1 MGTATGTTADAE
13 RNGPPE
19 GGGPGGP
26 AGGAGRSAPPDPPER
41 PAPSTPPGP
50 SGAAGTSGAA
60 DANSAPGP
68 HEASGSSGDPGTSE
82 APGPSEAS
90 GSSGDPGPS
99 EGPGPS
105 PLRLLLSRV
114 RPHQGVLLRAGLLS
128 LAGSGAGLAMP
139 LTAKYAVDA
148 FAADRS
154 PAGPLVALTA
164 LVLVGACL
172 SAYGRYLMSRTGEG
186 VVLRARDQLVSRIMR
201 LKVPAV
207 DRLTPGDLQSRVTS
221 DTTLLR
227 TVLSS
232 GLVESFNSVLMLLGT
247 IGFMA
252 YMDLTLLGVTLV
264 VIVGIGAVTSLLM
277 PRIQRAQLR
286 AQESVGAMGAAL
298 DRVLQ
303 AFRTVKASGA
313 EERETAAVAAA
324 ARHAHDR
331 GVTVAKWA
339 SVTDVTMMMSIQL
352 AFLAVLGVGGARV
365 ASGSLE
371 ISALI
376 AFLLY
381 LFYLMGPIGGLVEG
395 WTGLQSG
402 LAAVRR
408 IDEVESLPG
417 EPAPPPA
424 PVREAVAEVVA
435 EAEAVRDRG
444 PARPL
449 GVAFQDV
456 VFGYGDERAPAHQG
470 VTFDVPAGGMVALVG
485 PSGAGKSTV
494 FSLLERF
501 YDHEGGTISVAGR
514 DIRDWPLAELRGALA
529 YVEQDAPV
537 LAGTLRENLLF
548 AAPEADE
555 EALASAV
562 ARTRLDA
569 LVARL
574 PEGLDTAVGHRG
586 VTLSGGERQ
595 RIAIARALLRRPRLL
610 LLDEVTSQL
619 DAVNEQALR
628 DVILELAEQT
638 TVLVIAHRL
647 STVRHADRI
656 VVLEEGRVRRAGTH
670 EELLAEDDLYREL
683 ATTQLAADAR

>member
-1 MGTATGTTADAE
+1 MSAVAGTAAEPGRTGQGPG
-13 RNGPPE
+13 RPPE
-19 GGGPGGP
+19 GTQPPGSP
-26 AGGAGRSAPPDPPER
+26 
-41 PAPSTPPGP
+41 TPPVP
-50 SGAAGTSGAA
+50 ALSTS
-60 DANSAPGP
+60 
-68 HEASGSSGDPGTSE
+68 
-82 APGPSEAS
+82 
-90 GSSGDPGPS
+90 
-99 EGPGPS
+99 PS
-105 PLRLLLSRV
+105 PLRLLLARV
-114 RPHQGVLLRAGLLS
+114 RPHRGVLIRAGLLS

-139 LTAKYAVDA
+139 LMAKHAVDT
-148 FAADRS
+148 FADGRS
-154 PAGPLVALTA
+154 PVAPLVALTA
-164 LVLVGACL
+164 LVLAGACL
-172 SAYGRYLMSRTGEG
+172 SAYGSFLMSRTGEG
-186 VVLRARDQLVSRIMR
+186 VVLRARDQLVGRIMR

-247 IGFMA
+247 IALMA

-264 VIVGIGAVTSLLM
+264 VVVGIGAVTSLLM
-277 PRIQRAQLR
+277 PRIQRAQLK

-331 GVTVAKWA
+331 GVTVAKWS
-339 SVTDVTMMMSIQL
+339 SVTEVTMTMSIQL
-352 AFLAVLGVGGARV
+352 AFLAVLGVGGARA

-371 ISALI
+371 VSSLI

-417 EPAPPPA
+417 EPA
-424 PVREAVAEVVA
+424 EESG
-435 EAEAVRDRG
+435 ELTKGDG
-444 PARPL
+444 GPL

-456 VFGYGDERAPAHQG
+456 SFGYGDERAPAHQG

-501 YDHEGGTISVAGR
+501 YDHEAGTITVGGR
-514 DIRDWPLAELRGALA
+514 DIRDWPLAELRGSLA

-548 AAPEADE
+548 AAPDADE
-555 EALASAV
+555 KELAAAV
-562 ARTRLDA
+562 TRTRLDA
-569 LVARL
+569 LVERL

-595 RIAIARALLRRPRLL
+595 RIAIARALLRHPRLL

-628 DVILELAEQT
+628 DVILELAERT

-656 VVLEEGRVRRAGTH
+656 VVLEEGRVRTAGTH
-670 EELLAEDDLYREL
+670 EELIEGDELYREL
-683 ATTQLAADAR
+683 ATTQLAADGQGA

>member
-1 MGTATGTTADAE
+1 MAGTAAEPGQTGQGPG
-13 RNGPPE
+13 RPPE
-19 GGGPGGP
+19 
-26 AGGAGRSAPPDPPER
+26 
-41 PAPSTPPGP
+41 STQPPGSP
-50 SGAAGTSGAA
+50 TPRVPALSTS
-60 DANSAPGP
+60 
-68 HEASGSSGDPGTSE
+68 
-82 APGPSEAS
+82 
-90 GSSGDPGPS
+90 
-99 EGPGPS
+99 PS
-105 PLRLLLSRV
+105 PLRLLLARV
-114 RPHQGVLLRAGLLS
+114 RPHRGVLIRAGLLS

-139 LTAKYAVDA
+139 LMAKHAVDT
-148 FAADRS
+148 FADGRS
-154 PAGPLVALTA
+154 PVAPLVALTA
-164 LVLVGACL
+164 LVLAGACL
-172 SAYGRYLMSRTGEG
+172 SAYGSFLMSRTGEG
-186 VVLRARDQLVSRIMR
+186 VVLRARDQLVGRIMR

-247 IGFMA
+247 IALMA

-264 VIVGIGAVTSLLM
+264 VVVGIGAVTSLLM
-277 PRIQRAQLR
+277 PRIQRAQLK

-331 GVTVAKWA
+331 GVTVAKWS
-339 SVTDVTMMMSIQL
+339 SVTEVTMTMSIQL
-352 AFLAVLGVGGARV
+352 AFLAVLGVGGARA

-371 ISALI
+371 VSSLI

-417 EPAPPPA
+417 EPAEES
-424 PVREAVAEVVA
+424 RELTKG
-435 EAEAVRDRG
+435 DG
-444 PARPL
+444 GPL

-456 VFGYGDERAPAHQG
+456 SFGYGDERAPAHQG
-470 VTFDVPAGGMVALVG
+470 VTFDVPPGGMVALVG

-501 YDHEGGTISVAGR
+501 YDHEAGTITVGGR
-514 DIRDWPLAELRGALA
+514 DIRDWPLAELRASLA

-548 AAPEADE
+548 AAPDADE
-555 EALASAV
+555 KELAAAV
-562 ARTRLDA
+562 TRTRLDA
-569 LVARL
+569 LVERL

-595 RIAIARALLRRPRLL
+595 RIAIARALLRHPRLL

-628 DVILELAEQT
+628 DVILELAERT

-656 VVLEEGRVRRAGTH
+656 VVLEEGRVRTAGTH
-670 EELLAEDDLYREL
+670 EELIEGDELYREL
-683 ATTQLAADAR
+683 ATTQLAADGQGV

>member
-1 MGTATGTTADAE
+1 M
-13 RNGPPE
+13 
-19 GGGPGGP
+19 
-26 AGGAGRSAPPDPPER
+26 
-41 PAPSTPPGP
+41 
-50 SGAAGTSGAA
+50 
-60 DANSAPGP
+60 
-68 HEASGSSGDPGTSE
+68 
-82 APGPSEAS
+82 
-90 GSSGDPGPS
+90 
-99 EGPGPS
+99 S
-105 PLRLLLSRV
+105 PLRLLLARV
-114 RPHQGVLLRAGLLS
+114 RPHRGVLIRAGLLS

-139 LTAKYAVDA
+139 LMAKHAVDT
-148 FAADRS
+148 FADGRS
-154 PAGPLVALTA
+154 PVAPLVALTA
-164 LVLVGACL
+164 LVLAGACL
-172 SAYGRYLMSRTGEG
+172 SAYGSFLMSRTGEG
-186 VVLRARDQLVSRIMR
+186 VVLRARDQLVGRIMR

-247 IGFMA
+247 IALMA

-264 VIVGIGAVTSLLM
+264 VVVGIGAVTSLLM
-277 PRIQRAQLR
+277 PRIQRAQLK

-331 GVTVAKWA
+331 GVTVAKWS
-339 SVTDVTMMMSIQL
+339 SVTEVTMTMSIQL

-371 ISALI
+371 ISSLI

-417 EPAPPPA
+417 EPAQESSGLTK
-424 PVREAVAEVVA
+424 RN
-435 EAEAVRDRG
+435 G
-444 PARPL
+444 GPL
-449 GVAFQDV
+449 GVTFQDV
-456 VFGYGDERAPAHQG
+456 TFGYGDERAPAHQG
-470 VTFDVPAGGMVALVG
+470 VTFDVPTGGMVALVG

-501 YDHEGGTISVAGR
+501 YDHEAGTITVGGR
-514 DIRDWPLAELRGALA
+514 DILDWPLAELRGSLA

-548 AAPEADE
+548 AAPDADE
-555 EALASAV
+555 KELASAV
-562 ARTRLDA
+562 TRTRLDA
-569 LVARL
+569 LVERL

-595 RIAIARALLRRPRLL
+595 RIAIARALLRHPRLL

-628 DVILELAEQT
+628 DVILELAERT

-656 VVLEEGRVRRAGTH
+656 VVLEEGRVRTAGTH
-670 EELLAEDDLYREL
+670 EELIAGDELYREL
-683 ATTQLAADAR
+683 ATTQLAADGEGA

>member
-19 GGGPGGP
+19 NGEPGGP
-26 AGGAGRSAPPDPPER
+26 AGRAGRSAPPDPPER

-50 SGAAGTSGAA
+50 SGAARTSGAA

-68 HEASGSSGDPGTSE
+68 AEASGSSGDPGISE
-82 APGPSEAS
+82 APGPSEVS
-90 GSSGDPGPS
+90 GSS
-99 EGPGPS
+99 EAPGPS

-186 VVLRARDQLVSRIMR
+186 VVLRARDQLVARIMR

-424 PVREAVAEVVA
+424 PVREA
-435 EAEAVRDRG
+435 EAGRDPG

-501 YDHEGGTISVAGR
+501 YDHDGGTISVAGR

-647 STVRHADRI
+647 STVRHADSI

>member
-19 GGGPGGP
+19 NGGPGGP

-41 PAPSTPPGP
+41 PAPSAPPGP
-50 SGAAGTSGAA
+50 SGAARTSGAA
-60 DANSAPGP
+60 DANSAPGLAEASGISEAP
-68 HEASGSSGDPGTSE
+68 GPPEASGSSE
-82 APGPSEAS
+82 A
-90 GSSGDPGPS
+90 
-99 EGPGPS
+99 PGPS

-186 VVLRARDQLVSRIMR
+186 VVLRARDQLVARIMR

-417 EPAPPPA
+417 EPEPETA
-424 PVREAVAEVVA
+424 PVPVP
-435 EAEAVRDRG
+435 VRDRDT
-444 PARPL
+444 ARPL

-501 YDHEGGTISVAGR
+501 YDHDGGTISVAGR

-555 EALASAV
+555 ESLASAV
-562 ARTRLDA
+562 ARTRLDT

-628 DVILELAEQT
+628 DVILELAEQA

>member
-1 MGTATGTTADAE
+1 ME
-13 RNGPPE
+13 RPGPDPSP
-19 GGGPGGP
+19 GPDRPGP
-26 AGGAGRSAPPDPPER
+26 AAAPAPPP
-41 PAPSTPPGP
+41 T
-50 SGAAGTSGAA
+50 
-60 DANSAPGP
+60 
-68 HEASGSSGDPGTSE
+68 
-82 APGPSEAS
+82 
-90 GSSGDPGPS
+90 
-99 EGPGPS
+99 PGPS
-105 PLRLLLSRV
+105 PLRLLLARV
-114 RPHQGVLLRAGLLS
+114 RPHRGVLIRAGLLS

-139 LTAKYAVDA
+139 LMAKHAVDT
-148 FAADRS
+148 FAEGRS
-154 PAGPLVALTA
+154 PAAPLVALTA
-164 LVLVGACL
+164 LVLAGACL
-172 SAYGRYLMSRTGEG
+172 SAYGSYLMARTGEG
-186 VVLRARDQLVSRIMR
+186 VVLRARDQLVGRIMW

-247 IGFMA
+247 ITLMA
-252 YMDLTLLGVTLV
+252 YMDPTLLGVTLV
-264 VIVGIGAVTSLLM
+264 VVVGIGAVTSLLM
-277 PRIQRAQLR
+277 PRIQRAQRR

-331 GVTVAKWA
+331 GVSVAKWS
-339 SVTDVTMMMSIQL
+339 SVTDVTMTMSIQL

-371 ISALI
+371 ISSLI

-408 IDEVESLPG
+408 IDEVESLPS
-417 EPAPPPA
+417 EPTD
-424 PVREAVAEVVA
+424 E
-435 EAEAVRDRG
+435 RG
-444 PARPL
+444 GLTQGDGGPL
-449 GVAFQDV
+449 GVTFQDV
-456 VFGYGDERAPAHQG
+456 TFGYGDERAPAHRG

-501 YDHEGGTISVAGR
+501 YDHEAGTITVDGR
-514 DIRDWPLAELRGALA
+514 DIRDWPLSELRGSLA

-548 AAPEADE
+548 AAPAADE
-555 EALASAV
+555 SELTAAV

-569 LVARL
+569 LVERL

-595 RIAIARALLRRPRLL
+595 RVAIARALLRHPRLL

-628 DVILELAEQT
+628 DVILELAERT

-656 VVLEEGRVRRAGTH
+656 VVLEEGRVRTAGTH
-670 EELLAEDDLYREL
+670 EELMAGDELYREL
-683 ATTQLAADAR
+683 ATTQLAAEGR

>member
-19 GGGPGGP
+19 NGGPGGH
-26 AGGAGRSAPPDPPER
+26 AGGAGRSAPTDPPER
-41 PAPSTPPGP
+41 PAPSAPPGP
-50 SGAAGTSGAA
+50 SGAARTSGAA

-68 HEASGSSGDPGTSE
+68 AEASGSSE
-82 APGPSEAS
+82 A
-90 GSSGDPGPS
+90 
-99 EGPGPS
+99 PGPS

-186 VVLRARDQLVSRIMR
+186 VVLRARDQLVARIMR

-417 EPAPPPA
+417 EPEPPPA
-424 PVREAVAEVVA
+424 PVREAEAVA
-435 EAEAVRDRG
+435 EAEAVRDRDT
-444 PARPL
+444 ARPL

-501 YDHEGGTISVAGR
+501 YDHDGGTISVAGR
-514 DIRDWPLAELRGALA
+514 NIRDWPLAELRGALA

>member
-1 MGTATGTTADAE
+1 MSAVAGTAAEQGRTGQGPG
-13 RNGPPE
+13 RPPE
-19 GGGPGGP
+19 NTEPPGSP
-26 AGGAGRSAPPDPPER
+26 TP
-41 PAPSTPPGP
+41 PAPALST
-50 SGAAGTSGAA
+50 S
-60 DANSAPGP
+60 
-68 HEASGSSGDPGTSE
+68 
-82 APGPSEAS
+82 
-90 GSSGDPGPS
+90 
-99 EGPGPS
+99 PS
-105 PLRLLLSRV
+105 PLRLLLARV
-114 RPHQGVLLRAGLLS
+114 RPHRGVLIRAGLLS

-139 LTAKYAVDA
+139 LMAKHAVDT
-148 FAADRS
+148 FADGRS
-154 PAGPLVALTA
+154 PVAPLVALTA
-164 LVLVGACL
+164 LVLAGACL
-172 SAYGRYLMSRTGEG
+172 SAYGSFLTSRTGEG
-186 VVLRARDQLVSRIMR
+186 VVLRARDQLVGRIMR

-247 IGFMA
+247 IALMA

-264 VIVGIGAVTSLLM
+264 VVVGIGAVTSLLM
-277 PRIQRAQLR
+277 PRIQRAQLK

-313 EERETAAVAAA
+313 EDRETAAVAAA

-331 GVTVAKWA
+331 GVTVAKWS
-339 SVTDVTMMMSIQL
+339 SVTEVTMTMSIQL
-352 AFLAVLGVGGARV
+352 AFLAVLGVGGARA

-371 ISALI
+371 ISSLI

-381 LFYLMGPIGGLVEG
+381 LFYLIGPIGGLVEG

-417 EPAPPPA
+417 EPA
-424 PVREAVAEVVA
+424 EESGGLTKG
-435 EAEAVRDRG
+435 DG
-444 PARPL
+444 GPL
-449 GVAFQDV
+449 GVTFQDV
-456 VFGYGDERAPAHQG
+456 SFGYGDERAPAHQG
-470 VTFDVPAGGMVALVG
+470 VTFDVPPGGMVALVG

-501 YDHEGGTISVAGR
+501 YDHEAGTITVGGR

-548 AAPEADE
+548 AAPDADE
-555 EALASAV
+555 KELAAAV
-562 ARTRLDA
+562 TRTRLDA
-569 LVARL
+569 LVERL

-595 RIAIARALLRRPRLL
+595 RIAIARALLRHPRLL

-628 DVILELAEQT
+628 DVILELAQRT

-656 VVLEEGRVRRAGTH
+656 VVLEEGRVRTAGTH
-670 EELLAEDDLYREL
+670 EELIEGDELYREL
-683 ATTQLAADAR
+683 ATTQLAADGQGV

>member
-1 MGTATGTTADAE
+1 MSAVAGTAAEPGQAGQGPGT
-13 RNGPPE
+13 PPE
-19 GGGPGGP
+19 NT
-26 AGGAGRSAPPDPPER
+26 E
-41 PAPSTPPGP
+41 PPGP
-50 SGAAGTSGAA
+50 ATPLDPALSTS
-60 DANSAPGP
+60 
-68 HEASGSSGDPGTSE
+68 
-82 APGPSEAS
+82 
-90 GSSGDPGPS
+90 
-99 EGPGPS
+99 PS
-105 PLRLLLSRV
+105 PLRLLLARV
-114 RPHQGVLLRAGLLS
+114 RPHRGVLIRAGLLS

-139 LTAKYAVDA
+139 LMAKHAVDT
-148 FAADRS
+148 FADGRS
-154 PAGPLVALTA
+154 PVAPLVALTA
-164 LVLVGACL
+164 LVLAGACL
-172 SAYGRYLMSRTGEG
+172 SAYGSFLMSRTGEG

-247 IGFMA
+247 IALMA

-264 VIVGIGAVTSLLM
+264 VVVGIGAVTSLLM
-277 PRIQRAQLR
+277 PRIQRAQLK

-331 GVTVAKWA
+331 GVSVAKWS
-339 SVTDVTMMMSIQL
+339 SVSDVTMMMSIQL

-371 ISALI
+371 ISSLI

-417 EPAPPPA
+417 EPA
-424 PVREAVAEVVA
+424 EESGGLTKG
-435 EAEAVRDRG
+435 DG
-444 PARPL
+444 GPL
-449 GVAFQDV
+449 GVTFQDV
-456 VFGYGDERAPAHQG
+456 SFGYGDERAPAHQG

-501 YDHEGGTISVAGR
+501 YDHEAGTITVGGR
-514 DIRDWPLAELRGALA
+514 DIRAWPLAELRGSLA

-548 AAPEADE
+548 AAPDADE
-555 EALASAV
+555 KELASAV

-569 LVARL
+569 LVERL
-574 PEGLDTAVGHRG
+574 PEGLETAVGHRG

-595 RIAIARALLRRPRLL
+595 RIAIARALLRHPRLL

-628 DVILELAEQT
+628 DVILELAQRT

-656 VVLEEGRVRRAGTH
+656 VVLEEGRVRTAGTH
-670 EELLAEDDLYREL
+670 EELIDGDELYREL
-683 ATTQLAADAR
+683 ATTQLAADGR

>member
-1 MGTATGTTADAE
+1 MAGTAAEPGQTGQGPG
-13 RNGPPE
+13 RPPE
-19 GGGPGGP
+19 TT
-26 AGGAGRSAPPDPPER
+26 E
-41 PAPSTPPGP
+41 PPGP
-50 SGAAGTSGAA
+50 ATPLDPPLSTS
-60 DANSAPGP
+60 
-68 HEASGSSGDPGTSE
+68 
-82 APGPSEAS
+82 
-90 GSSGDPGPS
+90 
-99 EGPGPS
+99 PS
-105 PLRLLLSRV
+105 PLRLLLARV
-114 RPHQGVLLRAGLLS
+114 RPHRGVLIRAGLLS

-139 LTAKYAVDA
+139 LMAKHAVDT
-148 FAADRS
+148 FADGRS
-154 PAGPLVALTA
+154 PVAPLVALTA
-164 LVLVGACL
+164 LVLAGACL
-172 SAYGRYLMSRTGEG
+172 SAYGSFLMSRTGEG
-186 VVLRARDQLVSRIMR
+186 VVLRARDQLVGRIMR

-227 TVLSS
+227 TLLSS

-247 IGFMA
+247 IALMA

-264 VIVGIGAVTSLLM
+264 VVVGIGAVTSLLM
-277 PRIQRAQLR
+277 PRIQRAQLK

-331 GVTVAKWA
+331 GVTVAMWS
-339 SVTDVTMMMSIQL
+339 SVTEVTMTMSIQL
-352 AFLAVLGVGGARV
+352 AFLAVLGVGGARA

-371 ISALI
+371 ISSLI

-381 LFYLMGPIGGLVEG
+381 LFYLMGPIAGLVEG

-417 EPAPPPA
+417 EPAQ
-424 PVREAVAEVVA
+424 ES
-435 EAEAVRDRG
+435 DG
-444 PARPL
+444 LTKGDGGPL
-449 GVAFQDV
+449 GVTFQDV
-456 VFGYGDERAPAHQG
+456 TFGYGDERAPAHQG
-470 VTFDVPAGGMVALVG
+470 VTFDVPTGGMVALVG

-501 YDHEGGTISVAGR
+501 YDHEAGTITVGGR
-514 DIRDWPLAELRGALA
+514 DIRDWPLAELRGSLA

-548 AAPEADE
+548 AAPDAGE
-555 EALASAV
+555 EELAAAV
-562 ARTRLDA
+562 TRTRLDA
-569 LVARL
+569 LVERL

-595 RIAIARALLRRPRLL
+595 RIAIARALLRHPRLL

-628 DVILELAEQT
+628 DVILELAERT

-656 VVLEEGRVRRAGTH
+656 VVLEEGRVRTAGTH
-670 EELLAEDDLYREL
+670 EELIDGDELYREL
-683 ATTQLAADAR
+683 ATTQLAADGEGA

>member
-1 MGTATGTTADAE
+1 MSGTPGVPVGS
-13 RNGPPE
+13 GP
-19 GGGPGGP
+19 
-26 AGGAGRSAPPDPPER
+26 
-41 PAPSTPPGP
+41 
-50 SGAAGTSGAA
+50 
-60 DANSAPGP
+60 
-68 HEASGSSGDPGTSE
+68 
-82 APGPSEAS
+82 PSEATT
-90 GSSGDPGPS
+90 
-99 EGPGPS
+99 PGPS
-105 PLRLLLSRV
+105 PLRLLLTRV
-114 RPHQGVLLRAGLLS
+114 RPHRGVLIRAGLLS
-128 LAGSGAGLAMP
+128 LTGSAAGLAMP
-139 LTAKYAVDA
+139 LMAKYAVDA

-154 PAGPLVALTA
+154 PVTPLIALTA
-164 LVLVGACL
+164 LVLAGACL
-172 SAYGRYLMSRTGEG
+172 SAYGRYLMARTGEG
-186 VVLRARDQLVSRIMR
+186 VVLRARDQLVGRIMR
-201 LKVPAV
+201 LRVPAV

-247 IGFMA
+247 VAFMA
-252 YMDLTLLGVTLV
+252 YMDVTLLGVTLV
-264 VIVGIGAVTSLLM
+264 VIVGIGAVTALLM

-313 EERETAAVAAA
+313 EERETAAVAEA

-331 GVTVAKWA
+331 GVSVAKWS
-339 SVTDVTMMMSIQL
+339 SVSDVTMMMSIQL

-365 ASGSLE
+365 ASGSLD
-371 ISALI
+371 ISSLI

-417 EPAPPPA
+417 EPA
-424 PVREAVAEVVA
+424 EEFDGLK
-435 EAEAVRDRG
+435 EEGGG
-444 PARPL
+444 PLR
-449 GVAFQDV
+449 VTFQDV
-456 VFGYGDERAPAHQG
+456 TFGYGDERAPAHKG
-470 VTFDVPAGGMVALVG
+470 VTFEVPAGGMVALVG

-501 YDHEGGTISVAGR
+501 YDHDGGTITVDGR
-514 DIRDWPLAELRGALA
+514 DIRDWPLTELRASLA

-548 AAPEADE
+548 AAPDAPEAR
-555 EALASAV
+555 LAAAV

-574 PEGLDTAVGHRG
+574 PDGLDTAVGHRG

-656 VVLEEGRVRRAGTH
+656 VVLEEGRVRTAGTH
-670 EELLAEDDLYREL
+670 EELIAADDLYREL
-683 ATTQLAADAR
+683 ATTQLAAAADQPV

>member
-1 MGTATGTTADAE
+1 MSTVEGTTGATGAG
-13 RNGPPE
+13 RGGPPE
-19 GGGPGGP
+19 DVE
-26 AGGAGRSAPPDPPER
+26 AS
-41 PAPSTPPGP
+41 
-50 SGAAGTSGAA
+50 AA
-60 DANSAPGP
+60 DAPDTPHAPDAPRAKAPEKSGP
-68 HEASGSSGDPGTSE
+68 T
-82 APGPSEAS
+82 
-90 GSSGDPGPS
+90 
-99 EGPGPS
+99 
-105 PLRLLLSRV
+105 PLRLLLARV
-114 RPHQGVLLRAGLLS
+114 RPHRGVLIRAGLLS
-128 LAGSGAGLAMP
+128 LAGSAAGLAMP
-139 LTAKYAVDA
+139 LMAKYAVDA

-154 PAGPLVALTA
+154 PVAPLVALTA
-164 LVLVGACL
+164 LVLAGACL
-172 SAYGRYLMSRTGEG
+172 SAYGRYLMARTGEG
-186 VVLRARDQLVSRIMR
+186 VVLRARDQLVGRIMR

-247 IGFMA
+247 VAFMA

-264 VIVGIGAVTSLLM
+264 VIVGIGAVTALLM

-313 EERETAAVAAA
+313 EERETAAVAEA

-331 GVTVAKWA
+331 GVSVAKWS
-339 SVTDVTMMMSIQL
+339 SVSDVTMMMSIQL

-371 ISALI
+371 ISSLI

-417 EPAPPPA
+417 EP
-424 PVREAVAEVVA
+424 V
-435 EAEAVRDRG
+435 G
-444 PARPL
+444 RPGSVPGEGTPL
-449 GVAFQDV
+449 RVAFRDV
-456 VFGYGDERAPAHQG
+456 TFGYGDERAPAHKG
-470 VTFDVPAGGMVALVG
+470 VTFEVATGGLVALVG

-501 YDHEGGTISVAGR
+501 YDHDGGTITVGGR
-514 DIRDWPLAELRGALA
+514 DIRDWPLTELRGSIA

-548 AAPEADE
+548 AAPDAPE
-555 EALASAV
+555 ERLAEAV
-562 ARTRLDA
+562 ARTRLDT

-574 PEGLDTAVGHRG
+574 PDGLDTAVGHRG

-628 DVILELAEQT
+628 DVILELAAQT

-656 VVLEEGRVRRAGTH
+656 VVLEEGRVRTAGTH
-670 EELLAEDDLYREL
+670 EELIASDDLYREL
-683 ATTQLAADAR
+683 ATTQLAAATDQPV

>member
-1 MGTATGTTADAE
+1 MSTMAGTTEADE
-13 RNGPPE
+13 GRGPE
-19 GGGPGGP
+19 GRTAGGGGPEGTPSPTARDAEEGP
-26 AGGAGRSAPPDPPER
+26 AGER
-41 PAPSTPPGP
+41 PARDAAEKPAEGEPG
-50 SGAAGTSGAA
+50 A
-60 DANSAPGP
+60 
-68 HEASGSSGDPGTSE
+68 
-82 APGPSEAS
+82 
-90 GSSGDPGPS
+90 
-99 EGPGPS
+99 GPS

-114 RPHQGVLLRAGLLS
+114 RPHRGVLVRAGLLS

-139 LTAKYAVDA
+139 LMAKHAVDA

-186 VVLRARDQLVSRIMR
+186 VVLRARDQLVGRIMR

-247 IGFMA
+247 IAFMA

-286 AQESVGAMGAAL
+286 AQEAVGAMGAAL

-313 EERETAAVAAA
+313 EERETAAVAEA

-331 GVTVAKWA
+331 GVSVARWS
-339 SVTDVTMMMSIQL
+339 SVSDVTMAMSIQL

-371 ISALI
+371 ISSLI

-417 EPAPPPA
+417 EPAA
-424 PVREAVAEVVA
+424 GLGAGAG
-435 EAEAVRDRG
+435 AVRQEI
-444 PARPL
+444 PATPL
-449 GVAFQDV
+449 GVTFQDV
-456 VFGYGDERAPAHQG
+456 TFGYGDERAPAHKG
-470 VTFDVPAGGMVALVG
+470 VTFDVPTGGLVALVG

-501 YDHEGGTISVAGR
+501 YDHDGGTITLAGR
-514 DIRDWPLAELRGALA
+514 DIRDWPLAELRGSLA

-548 AAPEADE
+548 AAPEAEE
-555 EALASAV
+555 EAVAQAV
-562 ARTRLDA
+562 ARTRLDG
-569 LVARL
+569 LVDRL

-628 DVILELAEQT
+628 DVILELAEHT

-656 VVLEEGRVRRAGTH
+656 VVLEDGRVRTAGTH
-670 EELLAEDDLYREL
+670 EELIAGDDLYREL
-683 ATTQLAADAR
+683 ATTQLAAEVR

>member
-1 MGTATGTTADAE
+1 MSTVAGTTAGAGQTGPGPGPG
-13 RNGPPE
+13 RPPE
-19 GGGPGGP
+19 SVERPGPDRVERPGPDPSPGP
-26 AGGAGRSAPPDPPER
+26 ARPGPAAAPAPPP
-41 PAPSTPPGP
+41 T
-50 SGAAGTSGAA
+50 
-60 DANSAPGP
+60 
-68 HEASGSSGDPGTSE
+68 
-82 APGPSEAS
+82 
-90 GSSGDPGPS
+90 
-99 EGPGPS
+99 PGPS
-105 PLRLLLSRV
+105 PLRLLLARV
-114 RPHQGVLLRAGLLS
+114 RPHRGVLIRAGLLS

-139 LTAKYAVDA
+139 LMAKHAVDT
-148 FAADRS
+148 FAEGRS
-154 PAGPLVALTA
+154 PAAPLVALTA
-164 LVLVGACL
+164 LVLAGACL
-172 SAYGRYLMSRTGEG
+172 SAYGSYLMARTGEG
-186 VVLRARDQLVSRIMR
+186 VVLRARDQLVRRIMR

-247 IGFMA
+247 ITLMA
-252 YMDLTLLGVTLV
+252 YMDPTLLGVTLV
-264 VIVGIGAVTSLLM
+264 VVVGIGAVTSLLM

-313 EERETAAVAAA
+313 EERETTAVAAA

-331 GVTVAKWA
+331 GVSVAKWS
-339 SVTDVTMMMSIQL
+339 SVTDVTMTMSIQL

-371 ISALI
+371 ISSLI

-417 EPAPPPA
+417 EPTD
-424 PVREAVAEVVA
+424 E
-435 EAEAVRDRG
+435 RG
-444 PARPL
+444 GLTQGDGGPL

-456 VFGYGDERAPAHQG
+456 TFGYGDERAPAHRG

-501 YDHEGGTISVAGR
+501 YDHEAGTITVDGR
-514 DIRDWPLAELRGALA
+514 DIRDWPLSELRGSLA

-548 AAPEADE
+548 AAPAADE
-555 EALASAV
+555 SELTAAV

-569 LVARL
+569 LVERL

-595 RIAIARALLRRPRLL
+595 RVAIARALLRHPRLL

-628 DVILELAEQT
+628 DVILELAERT

-656 VVLEEGRVRRAGTH
+656 VVLEEGRVRTAGTH
-670 EELLAEDDLYREL
+670 EELMAGDELYREL
-683 ATTQLAADAR
+683 ATTQLAAEGR

>member
-1 MGTATGTTADAE
+1 MAGTAAEPGQTGQGPG
-13 RNGPPE
+13 RPPE
-19 GGGPGGP
+19 NT
-26 AGGAGRSAPPDPPER
+26 E
-41 PAPSTPPGP
+41 PPGP
-50 SGAAGTSGAA
+50 ATPLDPPLSTS
-60 DANSAPGP
+60 
-68 HEASGSSGDPGTSE
+68 
-82 APGPSEAS
+82 
-90 GSSGDPGPS
+90 
-99 EGPGPS
+99 PS
-105 PLRLLLSRV
+105 PLRLLLARV
-114 RPHQGVLLRAGLLS
+114 RPHRGVLIRAGLLS

-139 LTAKYAVDA
+139 LMAKHAVDT
-148 FAADRS
+148 FADGRS
-154 PAGPLVALTA
+154 PVAPLVALTA
-164 LVLVGACL
+164 LVLAGACL
-172 SAYGRYLMSRTGEG
+172 SAYGSFLMSRTGEG
-186 VVLRARDQLVSRIMR
+186 VVLRARDQLVGRIMR

-247 IGFMA
+247 IALMA

-264 VIVGIGAVTSLLM
+264 VVVGIGAVTSLLM
-277 PRIQRAQLR
+277 PRIQRAQLK

-331 GVTVAKWA
+331 GVTVAMWS
-339 SVTDVTMMMSIQL
+339 SVTEVTMTMSIQL
-352 AFLAVLGVGGARV
+352 AFLAVLGVGGARA

-371 ISALI
+371 ISSLI

-381 LFYLMGPIGGLVEG
+381 LFYLMGPIAGLVEG

-417 EPAPPPA
+417 EPA
-424 PVREAVAEVVA
+424 EESGGLTKG
-435 EAEAVRDRG
+435 DG
-444 PARPL
+444 GPL
-449 GVAFQDV
+449 GVTFQDV
-456 VFGYGDERAPAHQG
+456 TFGYGDERAPAHQG
-470 VTFDVPAGGMVALVG
+470 VTFDVPTGGMVALVG

-501 YDHEGGTISVAGR
+501 YDHEAGTITVGGR
-514 DIRDWPLAELRGALA
+514 DIRDWPLAELRGSLA

-548 AAPEADE
+548 AAPDADE
-555 EALASAV
+555 EELAAAV
-562 ARTRLDA
+562 TRTRLDA
-569 LVARL
+569 LVERL

-595 RIAIARALLRRPRLL
+595 RIAIARALLRHPRLL

-628 DVILELAEQT
+628 DVILELAERT

-656 VVLEEGRVRRAGTH
+656 VVLEEGRVRTAGTH
-670 EELLAEDDLYREL
+670 EELIDGDELYREL
-683 ATTQLAADAR
+683 ATTQLAADGEGA

>member
-1 MGTATGTTADAE
+1 MSGTPGV
-13 RNGPPE
+13 
-19 GGGPGGP
+19 PGGP
-26 AGGAGRSAPPDPPER
+26 EGHGRP
-41 PAPSTPPGP
+41 
-50 SGAAGTSGAA
+50 
-60 DANSAPGP
+60 
-68 HEASGSSGDPGTSE
+68 E
-82 APGPSEAS
+82 APEESGPPSEATT
-90 GSSGDPGPS
+90 PGP
-99 EGPGPS
+99 P
-105 PLRLLLSRV
+105 PLRLLLTRV
-114 RPHQGVLLRAGLLS
+114 RPHRGVLIRAGLLS
-128 LAGSGAGLAMP
+128 LTGSAAGLAMP
-139 LTAKYAVDA
+139 LMAKYAVDA

-154 PAGPLVALTA
+154 PVTPLIALTA
-164 LVLVGACL
+164 LVLAGACL
-172 SAYGRYLMSRTGEG
+172 SAYGRYLMARTGEG
-186 VVLRARDQLVSRIMR
+186 VVLRARDQLVGRIMR

-247 IGFMA
+247 VAFMA
-252 YMDLTLLGVTLV
+252 YMDVTLLGVTLV
-264 VIVGIGAVTSLLM
+264 VIVGIGAVTALLM

-313 EERETAAVAAA
+313 EERETAAVAEA

-331 GVTVAKWA
+331 GVSVAKWS
-339 SVTDVTMMMSIQL
+339 SVSDVTMMMSIQL

-365 ASGSLE
+365 ASGSLD
-371 ISALI
+371 ISSLI

-417 EPAPPPA
+417 EPAEEFGGLKEEGGTPL
-424 PVREAVAEVVA
+424 PVT
-435 EAEAVRDRG
+435 
-444 PARPL
+444 
-449 GVAFQDV
+449 FQDV
-456 VFGYGDERAPAHQG
+456 TFGYGDERAPAHKG
-470 VTFDVPAGGMVALVG
+470 VTFEVPAGGMVALVG

-501 YDHEGGTISVAGR
+501 YDHDGGAITVDGR
-514 DIRDWPLAELRGALA
+514 DIRDWPLTELRASLA

-548 AAPEADE
+548 AAPDAPEAR
-555 EALASAV
+555 LAAAV

-569 LVARL
+569 LIARL
-574 PEGLDTAVGHRG
+574 PDGLDTAVGHRG

-656 VVLEEGRVRRAGTH
+656 VVLEEGRVRTAGTH
-670 EELLAEDDLYREL
+670 EELIASDDLYREL
-683 ATTQLAADAR
+683 ATTQLAAAADQPV

>member
-1 MGTATGTTADAE
+1 MSAVAGTAAEPGRTGQGPG
-13 RNGPPE
+13 RPPE
-19 GGGPGGP
+19 STQPPGSP
-26 AGGAGRSAPPDPPER
+26 
-41 PAPSTPPGP
+41 TPPVP
-50 SGAAGTSGAA
+50 ALSTS
-60 DANSAPGP
+60 
-68 HEASGSSGDPGTSE
+68 
-82 APGPSEAS
+82 
-90 GSSGDPGPS
+90 
-99 EGPGPS
+99 PS
-105 PLRLLLSRV
+105 PLRLLLARV
-114 RPHQGVLLRAGLLS
+114 RPHRGVLIRAGLLS

-139 LTAKYAVDA
+139 LMAKHAVDT
-148 FAADRS
+148 FADGRS
-154 PAGPLVALTA
+154 PVAPLVALTA
-164 LVLVGACL
+164 LVLAGACL
-172 SAYGRYLMSRTGEG
+172 SAYGSFLMSRTGEG
-186 VVLRARDQLVSRIMR
+186 VVLRARDQLVGRIMR

-247 IGFMA
+247 IALMA

-264 VIVGIGAVTSLLM
+264 VVVGIGAVTSLLM
-277 PRIQRAQLR
+277 PRIQRAQLK

-331 GVTVAKWA
+331 GVTVAKWS
-339 SVTDVTMMMSIQL
+339 SVTEVTMTMSIQL
-352 AFLAVLGVGGARV
+352 AFLAVLGVGGARA

-371 ISALI
+371 VSSLI

-417 EPAPPPA
+417 EPAEES
-424 PVREAVAEVVA
+424 RELTKG
-435 EAEAVRDRG
+435 DG
-444 PARPL
+444 GPL

-456 VFGYGDERAPAHQG
+456 SFGYGDERAPAHQG

-501 YDHEGGTISVAGR
+501 YDHEAGTITVGGR
-514 DIRDWPLAELRGALA
+514 DIRDWPLAELRGSLA

-548 AAPEADE
+548 AAPDADE
-555 EALASAV
+555 KELAAAV
-562 ARTRLDA
+562 TRTRLDA
-569 LVARL
+569 LVERL

-595 RIAIARALLRRPRLL
+595 RIAIARALLRHPRLL

-628 DVILELAEQT
+628 DVILELAERT

-656 VVLEEGRVRRAGTH
+656 VVLEEGRVRTAGTH
-670 EELLAEDDLYREL
+670 DELIEGDELYREL
-683 ATTQLAADAR
+683 ATTQLAADGQGA

>member
-1 MGTATGTTADAE
+1 AL
-13 RNGPPE
+13 
-19 GGGPGGP
+19 
-26 AGGAGRSAPPDPPER
+26 
-41 PAPSTPPGP
+41 ST
-50 SGAAGTSGAA
+50 S
-60 DANSAPGP
+60 
-68 HEASGSSGDPGTSE
+68 
-82 APGPSEAS
+82 
-90 GSSGDPGPS
+90 
-99 EGPGPS
+99 PS
-105 PLRLLLSRV
+105 PLRLLLARV
-114 RPHQGVLLRAGLLS
+114 RPHRGVLIRAGLLS

-139 LTAKYAVDA
+139 LMAKHAVDT
-148 FAADRS
+148 FADGRS
-154 PAGPLVALTA
+154 PVAPLVALTA
-164 LVLVGACL
+164 LVLAGACL
-172 SAYGRYLMSRTGEG
+172 SAYGSFLMSRTGEG
-186 VVLRARDQLVSRIMR
+186 VVLRARDQLVGRIMR

-247 IGFMA
+247 IALMA

-264 VIVGIGAVTSLLM
+264 VVVGIGAVTSLLM
-277 PRIQRAQLR
+277 PRIQRAQLK

-313 EERETAAVAAA
+313 EDRETAAVAAA

-331 GVTVAKWA
+331 GVTVAKWS
-339 SVTDVTMMMSIQL
+339 SVTEVTMTMSIQL
-352 AFLAVLGVGGARV
+352 AFLAVLGVGGARA

-371 ISALI
+371 VSSLI

-417 EPAPPPA
+417 EPAEES
-424 PVREAVAEVVA
+424 RELTNG
-435 EAEAVRDRG
+435 DG
-444 PARPL
+444 GPL
-449 GVAFQDV
+449 GVTFQDV
-456 VFGYGDERAPAHQG
+456 SFGYGDERAPAHQG
-470 VTFDVPAGGMVALVG
+470 VTFDVPPGGMVALVG

-501 YDHEGGTISVAGR
+501 YDHEAGTITVGGR
-514 DIRDWPLAELRGALA
+514 DIRDWPLAELRGSLA

-548 AAPEADE
+548 AAPDADDKE
-555 EALASAV
+555 LAAAV
-562 ARTRLDA
+562 TRTRLDA
-569 LVARL
+569 LVERL

-595 RIAIARALLRRPRLL
+595 RIAIARALLRHPRLL

-628 DVILELAEQT
+628 DVILELAQRT

-656 VVLEEGRVRRAGTH
+656 VVLEEGRVRTAGTH
-670 EELLAEDDLYREL
+670 EELIAGDELYREL
-683 ATTQLAADAR
+683 ATTQLAADGHGV

>member
-1 MGTATGTTADAE
+1 MAKHAVDTFAD
-13 RNGPPE
+13 
-19 GGGPGGP
+19 
-26 AGGAGRSAPPDPPER
+26 GRSPVA
-41 PAPSTPPGP
+41 
-50 SGAAGTSGAA
+50 
-60 DANSAPGP
+60 
-68 HEASGSSGDPGTSE
+68 
-82 APGPSEAS
+82 
-90 GSSGDPGPS
+90 
-99 EGPGPS
+99 
-105 PLRLLLSRV
+105 
-114 RPHQGVLLRAGLLS
+114 
-128 LAGSGAGLAMP
+128 
-139 LTAKYAVDA
+139 
-148 FAADRS
+148 
-154 PAGPLVALTA
+154 PLVALTA
-164 LVLVGACL
+164 LVLAGACL
-172 SAYGRYLMSRTGEG
+172 SAYGSFLMSRTGEG
-186 VVLRARDQLVSRIMR
+186 VVLRARDQLVGRIMR

-247 IGFMA
+247 IALMA

-264 VIVGIGAVTSLLM
+264 VVVGIGAVTSLLM
-277 PRIQRAQLR
+277 PRIQRAQLK

-331 GVTVAKWA
+331 GVTVAKWS
-339 SVTDVTMMMSIQL
+339 SVTEVTMTMSIQL
-352 AFLAVLGVGGARV
+352 AFLAVLGVGGARA

-371 ISALI
+371 ISSLI

-381 LFYLMGPIGGLVEG
+381 LFYLMGPIAGLVEG
-395 WTGLQSG
+395 WTDLQSG

-417 EPAPPPA
+417 EPA
-424 PVREAVAEVVA
+424 EESGGLTKG
-435 EAEAVRDRG
+435 DG
-444 PARPL
+444 GPL
-449 GVAFQDV
+449 GVTFQDV
-456 VFGYGDERAPAHQG
+456 TFGYGDERAPAHQG

-501 YDHEGGTISVAGR
+501 YDHEAGTITVGGR
-514 DIRDWPLAELRGALA
+514 DIRDWPLAELRGSLA

-548 AAPEADE
+548 AAPDADE
-555 EALASAV
+555 KELAAAV
-562 ARTRLDA
+562 TRTRLDA
-569 LVARL
+569 LVERL

-595 RIAIARALLRRPRLL
+595 RIAIARALLRHPRLL

-628 DVILELAEQT
+628 DVILELAQRT

-656 VVLEEGRVRRAGTH
+656 VVLEEGRVRTAGTH
-670 EELLAEDDLYREL
+670 EELIAGDELYREL
-683 ATTQLAADAR
+683 ATTQLAADGQGV

>member
-1 MGTATGTTADAE
+1 MSAVAGTAAE
-13 RNGPPE
+13 PGQAGQGPGRPPE
-19 GGGPGGP
+19 N
-26 AGGAGRSAPPDPPER
+26 
-41 PAPSTPPGP
+41 TQPPGP
-50 SGAAGTSGAA
+50 AAPPAPARPTPAATS
-60 DANSAPGP
+60 
-68 HEASGSSGDPGTSE
+68 
-82 APGPSEAS
+82 
-90 GSSGDPGPS
+90 
-99 EGPGPS
+99 PS
-105 PLRLLLSRV
+105 PLRLLLARV
-114 RPHQGVLLRAGLLS
+114 RPHRGVLIRAGLLS

-139 LTAKYAVDA
+139 LMAKHAVDT
-148 FAADRS
+148 FADGRS
-154 PAGPLVALTA
+154 PVAPLVALTA
-164 LVLVGACL
+164 LVLAGACL
-172 SAYGRYLMSRTGEG
+172 SAYGSFLMSRTGEG
-186 VVLRARDQLVSRIMR
+186 VVLRARDQLVGRIMR

-247 IGFMA
+247 IALMA

-264 VIVGIGAVTSLLM
+264 VVVGIGAVTSLLM
-277 PRIQRAQLR
+277 PRIQRAQLK

-331 GVTVAKWA
+331 GVTVAKWS
-339 SVTDVTMMMSIQL
+339 SVTEVTMTMSIQL
-352 AFLAVLGVGGARV
+352 AFLAVLGVGGARA

-371 ISALI
+371 ISSLI

-381 LFYLMGPIGGLVEG
+381 LFYLMGPIAGLVEG

-417 EPAPPPA
+417 EPA
-424 PVREAVAEVVA
+424 EVS
-435 EAEAVRDRG
+435 G
-444 PARPL
+444 GLTKGHGGPL
-449 GVAFQDV
+449 GVTFQDV
-456 VFGYGDERAPAHQG
+456 TFGYGDERAPAHQG
-470 VTFDVPAGGMVALVG
+470 VTFDVPTGGMVALVG

-501 YDHEGGTISVAGR
+501 YDHDAGTITVGGR
-514 DIRDWPLAELRGALA
+514 DIRDWPLAELRGSLA

-548 AAPEADE
+548 AAPDADGKE
-555 EALASAV
+555 LAAAV
-562 ARTRLDA
+562 TRTRLDA
-569 LVARL
+569 LVERL

-595 RIAIARALLRRPRLL
+595 RIAIARALLRHPRLL

-628 DVILELAEQT
+628 DVILELAERT

-656 VVLEEGRVRRAGTH
+656 VVLEEGRVRTAGTH
-670 EELLAEDDLYREL
+670 EELIAGDELYREL
-683 ATTQLAADAR
+683 ATTQLAADGEGA

>member
-1 MGTATGTTADAE
+1 MQRPGPDRVE
-13 RNGPPE
+13 RPGPDPS
-19 GGGPGGP
+19 PGP
-26 AGGAGRSAPPDPPER
+26 ARPGPAAAPAPPP
-41 PAPSTPPGP
+41 T
-50 SGAAGTSGAA
+50 
-60 DANSAPGP
+60 
-68 HEASGSSGDPGTSE
+68 
-82 APGPSEAS
+82 
-90 GSSGDPGPS
+90 
-99 EGPGPS
+99 PGPS
-105 PLRLLLSRV
+105 PLRLLLARV
-114 RPHQGVLLRAGLLS
+114 RPHRGVLIRAGLLS

-139 LTAKYAVDA
+139 LMAKHAVDT
-148 FAADRS
+148 FAEGRS
-154 PAGPLVALTA
+154 PAAPLVALTA
-164 LVLVGACL
+164 LVLAGACL
-172 SAYGRYLMSRTGEG
+172 SAYGSYLMARTGEG
-186 VVLRARDQLVSRIMR
+186 VVLRARDQLVRRIMR

-247 IGFMA
+247 TALMA
-252 YMDLTLLGVTLV
+252 YMDPTLLGVTLV
-264 VIVGIGAVTSLLM
+264 VVVGIGAVTSLLM

-331 GVTVAKWA
+331 GVSVAKWS
-339 SVTDVTMMMSIQL
+339 SVTDVTMTMSIQL

-371 ISALI
+371 ISSLI

-417 EPAPPPA
+417 EPTD
-424 PVREAVAEVVA
+424 E
-435 EAEAVRDRG
+435 RG
-444 PARPL
+444 GLTQGDGGPL
-449 GVAFQDV
+449 GVTFQDV
-456 VFGYGDERAPAHQG
+456 TFGYGDERAPAHRG

-501 YDHEGGTISVAGR
+501 YDHEAGTITVDGR
-514 DIRDWPLAELRGALA
+514 DIRDWPLSELRGSLA

-548 AAPEADE
+548 AAPAADE
-555 EALASAV
+555 SELTAAV

-569 LVARL
+569 LVERL

-595 RIAIARALLRRPRLL
+595 RVAIARALLRHPRLL

-628 DVILELAEQT
+628 DVILELAERT

-656 VVLEEGRVRRAGTH
+656 VVLEEGRVRTAGTH
-670 EELLAEDDLYREL
+670 EELMAGDELYREL
-683 ATTQLAADAR
+683 ATTQLAAEGR

>member
-19 GGGPGGP
+19 NGGPGGP

-41 PAPSTPPGP
+41 PAPSAPPGP
-50 SGAAGTSGAA
+50 SGAARTSGVA
-60 DANSAPGP
+60 DA
-68 HEASGSSGDPGTSE
+68 SS

-90 GSSGDPGPS
+90 GSS
-99 EGPGPS
+99 EAPGPS

-417 EPAPPPA
+417 EPEPETV
-424 PVREAVAEVVA
+424 PVPVP
-435 EAEAVRDRG
+435 VRDRDT
-444 PARPL
+444 ARPL

-501 YDHEGGTISVAGR
+501 YDHDGGTISVADR
-514 DIRDWPLAELRGALA
+514 NIRDWPLAELRGALA

>member
-1 MGTATGTTADAE
+1 MSTVAGTGTTGAGQD
-13 RNGPPE
+13 GSPE
-19 GGGPGGP
+19 GLEALEALEALGRPGEPGVGGSPGGP
-26 AGGAGRSAPPDPPER
+26 ESAGAGGRSPEADVPHAPHAKAPEK
-41 PAPSTPPGP
+41 SGP
-50 SGAAGTSGAA
+50 T
-60 DANSAPGP
+60 
-68 HEASGSSGDPGTSE
+68 
-82 APGPSEAS
+82 
-90 GSSGDPGPS
+90 
-99 EGPGPS
+99 
-105 PLRLLLSRV
+105 PLRLLLARV
-114 RPHQGVLLRAGLLS
+114 RPHRGVLIRAGLLS
-128 LAGSGAGLAMP
+128 LAGSAAGLAMP
-139 LTAKYAVDA
+139 LMAKYAVDA

-154 PAGPLVALTA
+154 PVAPLVALTA
-164 LVLVGACL
+164 LVLAGACL
-172 SAYGRYLMSRTGEG
+172 SAYGRYLMARTGEG
-186 VVLRARDQLVSRIMR
+186 VVLRARDQLVGRIMR

-207 DRLTPGDLQSRVTS
+207 DRLTPGDLQARVTS

-247 IGFMA
+247 VAFMA

-264 VIVGIGAVTSLLM
+264 VIVGIGAVTALLM

-313 EERETAAVAAA
+313 EEREAAAVAEA

-331 GVTVAKWA
+331 GVSVAKWS
-339 SVTDVTMMMSIQL
+339 SVSDVTMMMSIQL

-371 ISALI
+371 VSSLI

-417 EPAPPPA
+417 EPSGGPG
-424 PVREAVAEVVA
+424 
-435 EAEAVRDRG
+435 RG
-444 PARPL
+444 GGGVPGDGTPL

-456 VFGYGDERAPAHQG
+456 TFGYGDERAPAHKG
-470 VTFDVPAGGMVALVG
+470 VTFDVATGGLVALVG

-501 YDHEGGTISVAGR
+501 YDHDGGTITVDGR
-514 DIRDWPLAELRGALA
+514 DIRDWPLTELRGSIA

-548 AAPEADE
+548 AAPDAPE
-555 EALASAV
+555 ERLTEAV
-562 ARTRLDA
+562 ARTRLDT

-574 PEGLDTAVGHRG
+574 PDGLDTAVGHRG

-656 VVLEEGRVRRAGTH
+656 VVLEEGRVRTAGTH
-670 EELLAEDDLYREL
+670 EELIASDDLYREL
-683 ATTQLAADAR
+683 ATTQLAAEVR

>member
-1 MGTATGTTADAE
+1 MSGTPGV
-13 RNGPPE
+13 
-19 GGGPGGP
+19 PGGP
-26 AGGAGRSAPPDPPER
+26 EGHGRPEAPEESAPP
-41 PAPSTPPGP
+41 
-50 SGAAGTSGAA
+50 
-60 DANSAPGP
+60 
-68 HEASGSSGDPGTSE
+68 SE
-82 APGPSEAS
+82 ATTT
-90 GSSGDPGPS
+90 
-99 EGPGPS
+99 GPS
-105 PLRLLLSRV
+105 PLRLLLTRV
-114 RPHQGVLLRAGLLS
+114 RPHRGVLIRAGLLS
-128 LAGSGAGLAMP
+128 LTGSAAGLAMP
-139 LTAKYAVDA
+139 LMAKYAVDA

-154 PAGPLVALTA
+154 PVTPLIALTA
-164 LVLVGACL
+164 LVLAGACL
-172 SAYGRYLMSRTGEG
+172 SAYGRYLMARTGEG
-186 VVLRARDQLVSRIMR
+186 VVLRARDQLVGRIMR
-201 LKVPAV
+201 LRVPAV

-247 IGFMA
+247 VAFMA
-252 YMDLTLLGVTLV
+252 YMDVTLLGVTLV
-264 VIVGIGAVTSLLM
+264 VIVGIGAVTALLM

-313 EERETAAVAAA
+313 EERETAAVAEA

-331 GVTVAKWA
+331 GVSVAKWS
-339 SVTDVTMMMSIQL
+339 SVSDVTMMMSIQL

-365 ASGSLE
+365 ASGSLD
-371 ISALI
+371 ISSLI

-417 EPAPPPA
+417 EPAEEFSGLKEEGGGPL
-424 PVREAVAEVVA
+424 PVT
-435 EAEAVRDRG
+435 
-444 PARPL
+444 
-449 GVAFQDV
+449 FQDV
-456 VFGYGDERAPAHQG
+456 TFGYGDERAPAHKG
-470 VTFDVPAGGMVALVG
+470 VTFEVPAGGMVALVG

-501 YDHEGGTISVAGR
+501 YDHDAGTITVDGR
-514 DIRDWPLAELRGALA
+514 DIRDWPLTELRASLA

-548 AAPEADE
+548 AAPDAPEAR
-555 EALASAV
+555 LAAAV

-574 PEGLDTAVGHRG
+574 PDGLDTAVGHRG

-628 DVILELAEQT
+628 DVILELAQQT

-656 VVLEEGRVRRAGTH
+656 VVLEEGRVRTAGTH
-670 EELLAEDDLYREL
+670 EELIASDDLYREL
-683 ATTQLAADAR
+683 ATTQLAAAADQPV

>member
-1 MGTATGTTADAE
+1 M
-13 RNGPPE
+13 
-19 GGGPGGP
+19 
-26 AGGAGRSAPPDPPER
+26 
-41 PAPSTPPGP
+41 
-50 SGAAGTSGAA
+50 
-60 DANSAPGP
+60 
-68 HEASGSSGDPGTSE
+68 
-82 APGPSEAS
+82 
-90 GSSGDPGPS
+90 
-99 EGPGPS
+99 S
-105 PLRLLLSRV
+105 PLRLLLARV
-114 RPHQGVLLRAGLLS
+114 RPHRGVLVRAGLLS

-139 LTAKYAVDA
+139 LMAKHAVDT
-148 FAADRS
+148 FADGRS
-154 PAGPLVALTA
+154 PVAPLVALTA
-164 LVLVGACL
+164 LVLAGACL
-172 SAYGRYLMSRTGEG
+172 SAYGSFLMSRTGEG
-186 VVLRARDQLVSRIMR
+186 VVLRARDQLVGRIMR

-247 IGFMA
+247 IALMA

-264 VIVGIGAVTSLLM
+264 VVVGIGAVTSLLM
-277 PRIQRAQLR
+277 PRIQRAQLK

-313 EERETAAVAAA
+313 EERETAAVAVA

-331 GVTVAKWA
+331 GVTVAKWS
-339 SVTDVTMMMSIQL
+339 SVTEVTMTMSIQL

-371 ISALI
+371 ISSLI

-417 EPAPPPA
+417 EPAQESSGLTK
-424 PVREAVAEVVA
+424 RN
-435 EAEAVRDRG
+435 G
-444 PARPL
+444 GPL
-449 GVAFQDV
+449 GVTFQDV
-456 VFGYGDERAPAHQG
+456 TFGYGDERAPAHQG
-470 VTFDVPAGGMVALVG
+470 VTFDVPTGGMVALVG

-501 YDHEGGTISVAGR
+501 YDHEAGTITVGGR
-514 DIRDWPLAELRGALA
+514 DIRDWPLAELRGSLA

-548 AAPEADE
+548 AAPDADE
-555 EALASAV
+555 KELASAV
-562 ARTRLDA
+562 TRTRLDA
-569 LVARL
+569 LVERL

-595 RIAIARALLRRPRLL
+595 RIAIARALLRHPRLL

-628 DVILELAEQT
+628 DVILELAERT

-656 VVLEEGRVRRAGTH
+656 VVLEEGRVRTAGTH
-670 EELLAEDDLYREL
+670 EELIAGDELYREL
-683 ATTQLAADAR
+683 ATTQLAADGEGA

>member
-1 MGTATGTTADAE
+1 MSAVAGTTAEPGQAGQGPG
-13 RNGPPE
+13 RPPE
-19 GGGPGGP
+19 NTEPPGP
-26 AGGAGRSAPPDPPER
+26 ATPPDPAR
-41 PAPSTPPGP
+41 PTPAAPS
-50 SGAAGTSGAA
+50 A
-60 DANSAPGP
+60 
-68 HEASGSSGDPGTSE
+68 
-82 APGPSEAS
+82 
-90 GSSGDPGPS
+90 
-99 EGPGPS
+99 S
-105 PLRLLLSRV
+105 PLRLLLARV
-114 RPHQGVLLRAGLLS
+114 RPHRGVLIRAGLLS

-139 LTAKYAVDA
+139 LMAKHAVDT
-148 FAADRS
+148 FADGRS
-154 PAGPLVALTA
+154 PVAPLVALTA
-164 LVLVGACL
+164 LVLAGACL
-172 SAYGRYLMSRTGEG
+172 SAYGSFLMSRTGEG
-186 VVLRARDQLVSRIMR
+186 VVLRARDQLVGRIMR

-247 IGFMA
+247 IALMA

-264 VIVGIGAVTSLLM
+264 VVVGIGAMTSLLM
-277 PRIQRAQLR
+277 PRIQRAQLK

-324 ARHAHDR
+324 ARYAHDR
-331 GVTVAKWA
+331 GVTVAKWS
-339 SVTDVTMMMSIQL
+339 SVTEVTMTMSIQL

-371 ISALI
+371 ISSLI

-417 EPAPPPA
+417 EPA
-424 PVREAVAEVVA
+424 RESS
-435 EAEAVRDRG
+435 G
-444 PARPL
+444 LTKGNGGPL
-449 GVAFQDV
+449 GVTFQDV
-456 VFGYGDERAPAHQG
+456 TFGYGDERAPAHQG
-470 VTFDVPAGGMVALVG
+470 VTFDVPTGGMVALVG

-501 YDHEGGTISVAGR
+501 YDHEAGTITVGGR
-514 DIRDWPLAELRGALA
+514 DIRDWPLAELRGSLA

-548 AAPEADE
+548 AAPDADE
-555 EALASAV
+555 KELAAAV
-562 ARTRLDA
+562 TRTRLDA
-569 LVARL
+569 LVERL

-595 RIAIARALLRRPRLL
+595 RIAIARALLRHPRLL

-628 DVILELAEQT
+628 DVILELAERT

-656 VVLEEGRVRRAGTH
+656 VVLEEGRVRTAGTH
-670 EELLAEDDLYREL
+670 EELIAGDELYREL
-683 ATTQLAADAR
+683 ATTQLAADGEGA

>member
-1 MGTATGTTADAE
+1 MSTVAGTTAGAGQTGPG
-13 RNGPPE
+13 RPPE
-19 GGGPGGP
+19 SVERPGPDPSPGPDRPGP
-26 AGGAGRSAPPDPPER
+26 AAAPAPPP
-41 PAPSTPPGP
+41 T
-50 SGAAGTSGAA
+50 
-60 DANSAPGP
+60 
-68 HEASGSSGDPGTSE
+68 
-82 APGPSEAS
+82 
-90 GSSGDPGPS
+90 
-99 EGPGPS
+99 PGPS
-105 PLRLLLSRV
+105 PLRILLARV
-114 RPHQGVLLRAGLLS
+114 RPHRGVLIRAGLLS

-139 LTAKYAVDA
+139 LMAKHAVDT
-148 FAADRS
+148 FAEGRS
-154 PAGPLVALTA
+154 PAAPLVALTA
-164 LVLVGACL
+164 LVLAGACL
-172 SAYGRYLMSRTGEG
+172 SAYGSYLMARTGEG
-186 VVLRARDQLVSRIMR
+186 VVLRARDQLVRRIMW
-201 LKVPAV
+201 LEVPAV

-247 IGFMA
+247 TALMA
-252 YMDLTLLGVTLV
+252 YMDPTLLGVTLV
-264 VIVGIGAVTSLLM
+264 VVVGIGAVTSLLM

-331 GVTVAKWA
+331 GVSVAKWS
-339 SVTDVTMMMSIQL
+339 SVTDVTMTMSIQL

-371 ISALI
+371 ISSLI

-417 EPAPPPA
+417 EPA
-424 PVREAVAEVVA
+424 EE
-435 EAEAVRDRG
+435 RG
-444 PARPL
+444 GLAQGDGGPL

-456 VFGYGDERAPAHQG
+456 TFGYGDERAPAHRG

-501 YDHEGGTISVAGR
+501 YDHEAGTITVDGR
-514 DIRDWPLAELRGALA
+514 DIRDWPLSELRGSLA

-548 AAPEADE
+548 AAPAADE
-555 EALASAV
+555 SELTAAV

-569 LVARL
+569 LVERL

-595 RIAIARALLRRPRLL
+595 RVAIARALLRHPRLL

-628 DVILELAEQT
+628 EVILELAERT

-656 VVLEEGRVRRAGTH
+656 VVLEEGRVRTAGTH
-670 EELLAEDDLYREL
+670 EELMAGDELYREL
-683 ATTQLAADAR
+683 ATTQLAAEGR

>member
-1 MGTATGTTADAE
+1 MSAVAGTTAEPGQAGQGPG
-13 RNGPPE
+13 RPPE
-19 GGGPGGP
+19 NTEPPGP
-26 AGGAGRSAPPDPPER
+26 ATPPDPAR
-41 PAPSTPPGP
+41 PTP
-50 SGAAGTSGAA
+50 
-60 DANSAPGP
+60 
-68 HEASGSSGDPGTSE
+68 ASP
-82 APGPSEAS
+82 PV
-90 GSSGDPGPS
+90 
-99 EGPGPS
+99 S
-105 PLRLLLSRV
+105 PLRLLLARV
-114 RPHQGVLLRAGLLS
+114 RPHRGVLIRAGLLS

-139 LTAKYAVDA
+139 LMAKHAVDT
-148 FAADRS
+148 FADGRS
-154 PAGPLVALTA
+154 PVAPLVALTA
-164 LVLVGACL
+164 LVLAGACL
-172 SAYGRYLMSRTGEG
+172 SAYGSFLMSRTGEG
-186 VVLRARDQLVSRIMR
+186 VVLRARDQLVGRIMR

-247 IGFMA
+247 IALMA

-264 VIVGIGAVTSLLM
+264 VVVGIGAVTSLLM
-277 PRIQRAQLR
+277 PRIQRAQLK

-331 GVTVAKWA
+331 GVTVAKWS
-339 SVTDVTMMMSIQL
+339 SVTEVTMTMSIQL

-371 ISALI
+371 ISSLI

-417 EPAPPPA
+417 EPAQESSGLTK
-424 PVREAVAEVVA
+424 RN
-435 EAEAVRDRG
+435 G
-444 PARPL
+444 GPL
-449 GVAFQDV
+449 GVTFQDV
-456 VFGYGDERAPAHQG
+456 TFGYGDERAPAHQG
-470 VTFDVPAGGMVALVG
+470 VTFDVPTGGMVALVG

-501 YDHEGGTISVAGR
+501 YDHEAGTITVGGR
-514 DIRDWPLAELRGALA
+514 DIRDWPLAELRGSLA

-548 AAPEADE
+548 AAPDADE
-555 EALASAV
+555 KELASAV
-562 ARTRLDA
+562 TRTRLDA
-569 LVARL
+569 LVERL

-595 RIAIARALLRRPRLL
+595 RIAIARALLRHPRLL

-628 DVILELAEQT
+628 DVILELAERT

-656 VVLEEGRVRRAGTH
+656 VVLEEGRVRTAGTH
-670 EELLAEDDLYREL
+670 EELIAGDELYREL
-683 ATTQLAADAR
+683 ATTQLAADGEGA

>member
-1 MGTATGTTADAE
+1 MSGTPGVPVGS
-13 RNGPPE
+13 GP
-19 GGGPGGP
+19 
-26 AGGAGRSAPPDPPER
+26 
-41 PAPSTPPGP
+41 
-50 SGAAGTSGAA
+50 
-60 DANSAPGP
+60 
-68 HEASGSSGDPGTSE
+68 
-82 APGPSEAS
+82 PSEATT
-90 GSSGDPGPS
+90 
-99 EGPGPS
+99 PGPS
-105 PLRLLLSRV
+105 PLRLLLTRV
-114 RPHQGVLLRAGLLS
+114 RPHRGVLIRAGLLS
-128 LAGSGAGLAMP
+128 LAGSAAGLAMP
-139 LTAKYAVDA
+139 LMAKYAVDA

-154 PAGPLVALTA
+154 PVTPLIALTA
-164 LVLVGACL
+164 LVLAGACL
-172 SAYGRYLMSRTGEG
+172 SAYGRYLMARTGEG
-186 VVLRARDQLVSRIMR
+186 VVLRARDQLVGRIMR

-247 IGFMA
+247 VAFMA
-252 YMDLTLLGVTLV
+252 YMDVTLLGVTLV
-264 VIVGIGAVTSLLM
+264 VIVGIGAVTALLM

-313 EERETAAVAAA
+313 EERETAAVAEA

-331 GVTVAKWA
+331 GVSVAKWS
-339 SVTDVTMMMSIQL
+339 SVSDVTMMMSIQL

-365 ASGSLE
+365 ASGSLD
-371 ISALI
+371 ISSLI

-417 EPAPPPA
+417 EPA
-424 PVREAVAEVVA
+424 EEFDGLK
-435 EAEAVRDRG
+435 EEGGG
-444 PARPL
+444 PLR
-449 GVAFQDV
+449 VTFQDV
-456 VFGYGDERAPAHQG
+456 TFGYGDERAPAHKG
-470 VTFDVPAGGMVALVG
+470 VTFEVPAGGMVALVG

-501 YDHEGGTISVAGR
+501 YDHDGGTITVDGR
-514 DIRDWPLAELRGALA
+514 DIRDWPLTELRASLA

-548 AAPEADE
+548 AAPDAPEAR
-555 EALASAV
+555 LAAAV

-574 PEGLDTAVGHRG
+574 PDGLDTAVGHRG

-656 VVLEEGRVRRAGTH
+656 VVLEEGRVRTAGTH
-670 EELLAEDDLYREL
+670 EELIASDDLYREL
-683 ATTQLAADAR
+683 ATTQLAAAADQPV

>member
-1 MGTATGTTADAE
+1 MSAVAGTTAGAGQADPG
-13 RNGPPE
+13 RGPVPGPSRPPE
-19 GGGPGGP
+19 
-26 AGGAGRSAPPDPPER
+26 STER
-41 PAPSTPPGP
+41 PGPDASPDRTPLAPAAPSTPPP
-50 SGAAGTSGAA
+50 
-60 DANSAPGP
+60 
-68 HEASGSSGDPGTSE
+68 AS
-82 APGPSEAS
+82 
-90 GSSGDPGPS
+90 
-99 EGPGPS
+99 GPS
-105 PLRLLLSRV
+105 PLRLLLARV
-114 RPHQGVLLRAGLLS
+114 RPHRGVLIRAGLLS

-139 LTAKYAVDA
+139 LMAKHAVDT
-148 FAADRS
+148 FADGRS
-154 PAGPLVALTA
+154 PAAPLVVLTA
-164 LVLVGACL
+164 LVLAGACL
-172 SAYGRYLMSRTGEG
+172 SAYGSFLMSRTGEG
-186 VVLRARDQLVSRIMR
+186 VVLRARDQLVGRIMR

-247 IGFMA
+247 IALMA

-264 VIVGIGAVTSLLM
+264 VVVGIGAVTSLLM
-277 PRIQRAQLR
+277 PRIQRAQLK

-331 GVTVAKWA
+331 GVSVAKWA
-339 SVTDVTMMMSIQL
+339 SVTEVTMTMSIQL

-371 ISALI
+371 ISSLI

-417 EPAPPPA
+417 EPA
-424 PVREAVAEVVA
+424 EKTGGSKKKG
-435 EAEAVRDRG
+435 DG
-444 PARPL
+444 DGGPL
-449 GVAFQDV
+449 GVTFQDV
-456 VFGYGDERAPAHQG
+456 TFGYGDERAPAHQG

-501 YDHEGGTISVAGR
+501 YDHEAGTITVGGR
-514 DIRDWPLAELRGALA
+514 DIRDWPLAELRGSLA

-548 AAPEADE
+548 AAPDAE
-555 EALASAV
+555 EKELTAAV

-569 LVARL
+569 LVERL

-595 RIAIARALLRRPRLL
+595 RIAIARALLRHPRLL

-656 VVLEEGRVRRAGTH
+656 VVLEEGRVRTAGTH
-670 EELLAEDDLYREL
+670 EELIAGDELYREL

>member
-1 MGTATGTTADAE
+1 M
-13 RNGPPE
+13 
-19 GGGPGGP
+19 
-26 AGGAGRSAPPDPPER
+26 
-41 PAPSTPPGP
+41 
-50 SGAAGTSGAA
+50 
-60 DANSAPGP
+60 
-68 HEASGSSGDPGTSE
+68 
-82 APGPSEAS
+82 
-90 GSSGDPGPS
+90 
-99 EGPGPS
+99 
-105 PLRLLLSRV
+105 LLARV
-114 RPHQGVLLRAGLLS
+114 RPHRGVLIRAGLLS

-139 LTAKYAVDA
+139 LMAKHAVDT
-148 FAADRS
+148 FADGRS
-154 PAGPLVALTA
+154 PVAPLVVLTA
-164 LVLVGACL
+164 LVLAGACL
-172 SAYGRYLMSRTGEG
+172 SAYGSFLMSRTGEG
-186 VVLRARDQLVSRIMR
+186 VVLRARDQLVGRIMR

-247 IGFMA
+247 IALMA

-264 VIVGIGAVTSLLM
+264 VVVGIGAVTSLLM
-277 PRIQRAQLR
+277 PRIQRAQLK

-331 GVTVAKWA
+331 GVSVAKWA
-339 SVTDVTMMMSIQL
+339 SVTEVTMTMSIQL

-371 ISALI
+371 ISSLI

-417 EPAPPPA
+417 EPA
-424 PVREAVAEVVA
+424 EKTGGLKQKG
-435 EAEAVRDRG
+435 DG
-444 PARPL
+444 DGGPL
-449 GVAFQDV
+449 GVTFQDV
-456 VFGYGDERAPAHQG
+456 TFGYGDERAPAHQG

-501 YDHEGGTISVAGR
+501 YDHEAGTITVGGR
-514 DIRDWPLAELRGALA
+514 DIRDWPLAELRGSLA

-548 AAPEADE
+548 AAPDAE
-555 EALASAV
+555 EKELTAAV

-569 LVARL
+569 LVERL

-595 RIAIARALLRRPRLL
+595 RIAIARALLRHPRLL

-656 VVLEEGRVRRAGTH
+656 VVLEEGRVRTAGTH
-670 EELLAEDDLYREL
+670 EELIAGDELYREL
-683 ATTQLAADAR
+683 ATTQLAAETR